1 MREESPSKKKKKRG
15 ESSRRSPPP
24 HTPHTPGWGKSALSS
39 SPQIQTPSC
48 YSVFHGGAGDLVC
61 KQKEKRVFSDMFCS
75 EMNMLYFRS
84 TWTQV
89 SKVSLELLLL
99 FLTHLNLSLI
109 MKCQKEMAGKGMF
122 AILPMVSGLLPVS
135 HCSSVKP

>member
-1 MREESPSKKKKKRG
+1 MRGESPSKKKKKRG
-15 ESSRRSPPP
+15 ESSRRSP
-24 HTPHTPGWGKSALSS
+24 HTHTPGRGKSALSS

-75 EMNMLYFRS
+75 EMNMFYFRS

-109 MKCQKEMAGKGMF
+109 MKCQKEMAGKGMI
-122 AILPMVSGLLPVS
+122 AILPMVSGLFPVS